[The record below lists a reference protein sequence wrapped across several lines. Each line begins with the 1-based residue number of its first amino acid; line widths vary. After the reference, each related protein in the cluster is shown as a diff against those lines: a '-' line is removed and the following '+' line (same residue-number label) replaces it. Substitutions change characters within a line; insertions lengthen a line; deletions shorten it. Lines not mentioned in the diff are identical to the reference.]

1 MKKKII
7 SVAMTILATGLTV
20 APALAADSAD
30 GLDTANEVAMV
41 PVRLGG
47 VAAGVVIGTPVAV
60 VRESYKSYLDL
71 TGAGAE
77 QIHGKDNGPACLLV
91 SVFTLPAGIVVGTVK
106 GGYYGLKNGVMKG
119 FSTPFNSESF
129 CLGKLDE

>member
-1 MKKKII
+1 MKKQII
-7 SVAMTILATGLTV
+7 STVMACLALGVTV
-20 APALAADSAD
+20 APAFAADNS

-47 VAAGVVIGTPVAV
+47 VAAGVVLGTPIAV

-77 QIHGKDNGPACLLV
+77 QIHGKDCGPACALV
-91 SVFTLPAGIVVGTVK
+91 SIFTLPAGIVVGTVK
-106 GGYYGLKNGVMKG
+106 GGYYGMKNGFMKG
-119 FSTPFNSESF
+119 FQTPFNSESF
-129 CLGKLDE
+129 SMGKLED

>member
-1 MKKKII
+1 VKKQII
-7 SVAMTILATGLTV
+7 STVMACLAVGITV
-20 APALAADSAD
+20 APAFAADSSS

-47 VAAGVVIGTPVAV
+47 VAAGVVVGTPVAV

-77 QIHGKDNGPACLLV
+77 QIHGKDCGPACLLV
-91 SVFTLPAGIVVGTVK
+91 SVFTIPAGIVVGTVK
-106 GGYYGLKNGVMKG
+106 GGYYGIKNGCMKG

-129 CLGKLDE
+129 SLGKLED